1 LIMHTVLITDDNE
14 LIRETLQKALV
25 SEGYRVQLAKNGQEC
40 LEAVRHGD
48 IDLILLD
55 MRLPDINGIE
65 ILQRLRQ
72 TQSDSIVLMM
82 TAYGDVESTKKA
94 LELGAFD
101 FIRKPVTPKALVSI
115 IKMAMEIRS
124 LRQEIQQI
132 IYKNKERYGYH
143 NIIGQSEA
151 LQKVLEMTTR
161 AANSDASTILIE
173 GASGSGKS
181 LIAKCLHYNSLRAYQ
196 PFVEINC
203 ASIPATLLESE
214 LFGHEAG
221 AFTDAKKQKKG
232 LAELAH
238 GGTLFLDEIGEIQP
252 ALQAK
257 MLQVIEEK
265 CFRRIGGTQ
274 SIVIDIR
281 IIAATNKDLKKALD
295 DGTFRQDLYYRL
307 NVINIFLTP
316 LKERT
321 EDVIPLVEHF
331 IGRYGREFN
340 KPMKRISGD
349 ARQALERYDWPGN
362 VRELSNTV
370 ERIMI
375 LEDGDLLLPEHLP
388 AAVIKGKERSESPP
402 SLDGV
407 GVEIAGSEFNLKK
420 MTETFQAKVITKA
433 LESTHGN
440 RTEAAKILG
449 LSRVGLYHQMKRLG
463 LLKKEGC

>member
-1 LIMHTVLITDDNE
+1 MHTVLITDDNE

-55 MRLPDINGIE
+55 MRLPDINGID

-238 GGTLFLDEIGEIQP
+238 GGTLFLDEIGEMQP

-281 IIAATNKDLKKALD
+281 IIAATHKDLKKALD

-340 KPMKRISGD
+340 KPMKRISED

-375 LEDGDLLLPEHLP
+375 LEDGDVLLPEHLP

-402 SLDGV
+402 FLDGV
-407 GVEIAGSEFNLKK
+407 EVEIAGSEFNLKK

-433 LESTHGN
+433 LENTHGN

>member
-1 LIMHTVLITDDNE
+1 MHTVLITDDNE

-55 MRLPDINGIE
+55 MRLPDINGID

-238 GGTLFLDEIGEIQP
+238 GGTLFLDEIGEMQP

-281 IIAATNKDLKKALD
+281 IIAATHKDLKKALD

-331 IGRYGREFN
+331 IGRYGKEFN

-407 GVEIAGSEFNLKK
+407 RVEIAGCEFNLKK

>member
-1 LIMHTVLITDDNE
+1 

>member
-1 LIMHTVLITDDNE
+1 MHTVLITDDNE

-55 MRLPDINGIE
+55 MRLPDIHGID

-151 LQKVLEMTTR
+151 LQKVMEMTTR

-232 LAELAH
+232 LAELAQ
-238 GGTLFLDEIGEIQP
+238 GGTLFLDEIGEMQP

-257 MLQVIEEK
+257 MLQVIEDK

-274 SIVIDIR
+274 NIVIDIR

-307 NVINIFLTP
+307 NVINISLPP

-433 LESTHGN
+433 LENTHGN

>member
-1 LIMHTVLITDDNE
+1 MHTILVTDDNE
-14 LIRETLQKALV
+14 LIRETLQKALI
-25 SEGYRVQLAKNGQEC
+25 SEGYRVQLAKNGEEC

-55 MRLPDINGIE
+55 MRLPDINGID

-101 FIRKPVTPKALVSI
+101 FIRKPVTPKALASI

-143 NIIGQSEA
+143 NIIGRSEA

-161 AANSDASTILIE
+161 AANSDASTVLIE

-232 LAELAH
+232 LAELAQ
-238 GGTLFLDEIGEIQP
+238 GGTLFLDEIGEMQP

-274 SIVIDIR
+274 NIVIDIR
-281 IIAATNKDLKKALD
+281 IVAATNKDLKKALD
-295 DGTFRQDLYYRL
+295 DGTFRHDLYYRL
-307 NVINIFLTP
+307 NVINIFLPP

-321 EDVIPLVEHF
+321 EDIIPLVEHF

-340 KPMKRISGD
+340 KPGMRISED
-349 ARQALERYDWPGN
+349 ARQALERYAWPGN

-388 AAVIKGKERSESPP
+388 AAVIKGKERSESPT
-402 SLDGV
+402 STGGAGL
-407 GVEIAGSEFNLKK
+407 EIAGSEFHLKK
-420 MTETFQAKVITKA
+420 MTEIFQAKVITKA
-433 LESTHGN
+433 LERTHGN

>member
-1 LIMHTVLITDDNE
+1 MHTVLITDDNE

-25 SEGYRVQLAKNGQEC
+25 SEGYRVQLAKNGEEC

-55 MRLPDINGIE
+55 MRLPDINGID

-238 GGTLFLDEIGEIQP
+238 GGTLFLDEIGEMQP

-281 IIAATNKDLKKALD
+281 IIAATHKDLKKALD

-433 LESTHGN
+433 LENTHGN

>member
-1 LIMHTVLITDDNE
+1 MHTVLITDDNE

-55 MRLPDINGIE
+55 MRLPDINGID

-238 GGTLFLDEIGEIQP
+238 GGTLFLDEIGEMQP

-388 AAVIKGKERSESPP
+388 AAVIKGKERSESLP

-433 LESTHGN
+433 LENTHGN

>member
-1 LIMHTVLITDDNE
+1 MHTVLITDDNE

-55 MRLPDINGIE
+55 MRLPDINGID

-232 LAELAH
+232 LAELAQ
-238 GGTLFLDEIGEIQP
+238 GGTLFLDEIGEMQP

-274 SIVIDIR
+274 NIVIDIR
-281 IIAATNKDLKKALD
+281 IVAATNKDLKKALD

-307 NVINIFLTP
+307 NVINIFLPP

-321 EDVIPLVEHF
+321 EDIIPLVEHF

-340 KPMKRISGD
+340 KPGMRISAD
-349 ARQALERYDWPGN
+349 ARQALERYEWPGN

-375 LEDGDLLLPEHLP
+375 LEDGDLLLPEQLP
-388 AAVIKGKERSESPP
+388 AAVIKGKERSEGPP
-402 SLDGV
+402 SMGGV
-407 GVEIAGSEFNLKK
+407 GLEIAGYELNLKK
-420 MTETFQAKVITKA
+420 MTENFQANVITKA
-433 LESTHGN
+433 LERTHGN
-440 RTEAAKILG
+440 RTEAARILG

>member
-1 LIMHTVLITDDNE
+1 MHTVLITDDNE

-25 SEGYRVQLAKNGQEC
+25 SEGYRVQLAKNGEEC

-55 MRLPDINGIE
+55 MRLPDINGID

-124 LRQEIQQI
+124 LRQEIRLI

-232 LAELAH
+232 LAELAQ
-238 GGTLFLDEIGEIQP
+238 GGTLFLDEIGEMQP

-257 MLQVIEEK
+257 MLQVIEDK

-274 SIVIDIR
+274 NIVIDIR

-321 EDVIPLVEHF
+321 EDIIPLVEHF

-340 KPMKRISGD
+340 KPIKRISGD
-349 ARQALERYDWPGN
+349 ARQALEHYDWPGN

-433 LESTHGN
+433 LENTHGN

>member
-1 LIMHTVLITDDNE
+1 MHTILVTDDNE

-25 SEGYRVQLAKNGQEC
+25 SEGYRVQLAKNGKEC
-40 LEAVRHGD
+40 LDAVRHGD

-65 ILQRLRQ
+65 ILERLRQ
-72 TQSDSIVLMM
+72 NQTDSIVLMM

-94 LELGAFD
+94 LDLGAFD
-101 FIRKPVTPKALVSI
+101 FIRKPVTPKALASI

-143 NIIGQSEA
+143 NIIGRSVA

-232 LAELAH
+232 LVEMAQ
-238 GGTLFLDEIGEIQP
+238 GGTLFLDEIGEMHP

-265 CFRRIGGTQ
+265 CFRRIGGTKN
-274 SIVIDIR
+274 IIIDIR
-281 IIAATNKDLKKALD
+281 IIAATNRDLKKALD
-295 DGTFRQDLYYRL
+295 DRTFRQDLYYRL
-307 NVINIFLTP
+307 NVINIFMPP
-316 LKERT
+316 LKERP
-321 EDVIPLVEHF
+321 EDIIPLVEHF
-331 IGRYGREFN
+331 IGIYSREFH
-340 KPMKRISGD
+340 KPVKRISET
-349 ARQALERYDWPGN
+349 ARRALEQYAWPGN

-375 LEDGDLLLPEHLP
+375 LEDGDTLLPEHLP
-388 AAVIKGKERSESPP
+388 PAVMKGNEIPEGLPP
-402 SLDGV
+402 LEGMGAEGTARD
-407 GVEIAGSEFNLKK
+407 FNLKK
-420 MTETFQAKVITKA
+420 MTENFQANIIATV
-433 LESTHGN
+433 LENTRGN

-463 LLKKEGC
+463 MLKKEEC

>member
-1 LIMHTVLITDDNE
+1 MHTVLITDDNE

-55 MRLPDINGIE
+55 MRLPDIHGID

-151 LQKVLEMTTR
+151 LQKVMEMTTR

-232 LAELAH
+232 LAELAQ
-238 GGTLFLDEIGEIQP
+238 GGTLFLDEIGEMQP

-257 MLQVIEEK
+257 MLQVIEDK

-274 SIVIDIR
+274 NIVIDIR

-307 NVINIFLTP
+307 NVINISLPP

-388 AAVIKGKERSESPP
+388 AAVIQGKERSESPP

-433 LESTHGN
+433 LENTHGN

>member
-1 LIMHTVLITDDNE
+1 VHTILVTDDNE

-25 SEGYRVQLAKNGQEC
+25 SEGYRVQLAKNGEEC
-40 LEAVRHGD
+40 LDAVRHGD

-55 MRLPDINGIE
+55 MRLPDINGID

-72 TQSDSIVLMM
+72 NQSESIVLMM

-101 FIRKPVTPKALVSI
+101 FIRKPVTPKALASI

-124 LRQEIQQI
+124 LRREIQQI

-161 AANSDASTILIE
+161 AANNDTSTILIE

-232 LAELAH
+232 LAELAQ
-238 GGTLFLDEIGEIQP
+238 GGTLFLDEIGEMQP

-265 CFRRIGGTQ
+265 CFRRVGGTQ
-274 SIVIDIR
+274 NIVIDIR
-281 IIAATNKDLKKALD
+281 IIAATHKDLKKALD

-307 NVINIFLTP
+307 NVINIFLPP

-321 EDVIPLVEHF
+321 EDIIPLVEHF

-340 KPMKRISGD
+340 KPGMRISED
-349 ARQALERYDWPGN
+349 ARQALERYAWPGN

-402 SLDGV
+402 SMGGV
-407 GVEIAGSEFNLKK
+407 GLEIAGSEINLKK
-420 MTETFQAKVITKA
+420 LTENFQANVITKA
-433 LESTHGN
+433 LESTHGK

-463 LLKKEGC
+463 LLKKEEC

>member
-1 LIMHTVLITDDNE
+1 MHTVLITDDND

-25 SEGYRVQLAKNGQEC
+25 GEGYRVQLAKNGEEC

-55 MRLPDINGIE
+55 MRLPDMNGLDV
-65 ILQRLRQ
+65 LQRLRESQ
-72 TQSDSIVLMM
+72 LDSIVLMM

-101 FIRKPVTPKALVSI
+101 FIRKPVTPKALASI

-161 AANSDASTILIE
+161 AANNDASTILIE

-203 ASIPATLLESE
+203 AAIPATLLESE

-232 LAELAH
+232 LVELAQ
-238 GGTLFLDEIGEIQP
+238 GGTLFLDEIGEMQP

-265 CFRRIGGTQ
+265 YFRRIGGTKN
-274 SIVIDIR
+274 IVIDIR

-295 DGTFRQDLYYRL
+295 DRTFRQDLYYRL
-307 NVINIFLTP
+307 NVINIHLPP
-316 LKERT
+316 LAERKE
-321 EDVIPLVEHF
+321 DIIPLVEHF
-331 IGRYGREFN
+331 IGLYSREFN
-340 KPMKRISGD
+340 KPMKRISED

-375 LEDGDLLLPEHLP
+375 LEDGDILLPGHFL
-388 AAVIKGKERSESPP
+388 AVVIKGTDRLRDEWLPDE
-402 SLDGV
+402 V
-407 GVEIAGSEFNLKK
+407 GAAGTGGDLSFRRL
-420 MTETFQAKVITKA
+420 TDLYQAQIITKA
-433 LESTHGN
+433 LEKTRGN
-440 RTEAAKILG
+440 RTEAAKILS

-463 LLKKEGC
+463 LLGKESC

>member
-238 GGTLFLDEIGEIQP
+238 GGTLFLDEIGEMQP

>member
-1 LIMHTVLITDDNE
+1 
-14 LIRETLQKALV
+14 
-25 SEGYRVQLAKNGQEC
+25 
-40 LEAVRHGD
+40 
-48 IDLILLD
+48 
-55 MRLPDINGIE
+55 
-65 ILQRLRQ
+65 
-72 TQSDSIVLMM
+72 MM

-124 LRQEIQQI
+124 LRQEIRLI

-232 LAELAH
+232 LAELAQ
-238 GGTLFLDEIGEIQP
+238 GGTLFLDEIGEMQP

-257 MLQVIEEK
+257 MLQVIEDK

-274 SIVIDIR
+274 NIVIDIR

-321 EDVIPLVEHF
+321 EDIIPLVEHF

-340 KPMKRISGD
+340 KPIKRISGD
-349 ARQALERYDWPGN
+349 ARQALEHYDWPGN

-433 LESTHGN
+433 LENTHGN

>member
-1 LIMHTVLITDDNE
+1 MHTVLITDDNE

-238 GGTLFLDEIGEIQP
+238 GGTLFLDEIGEMQP